1 MKGVGRA
8 LVMLVVAACQ
18 QQPSATW
25 TRPGASA
32 AEFDA
37 DRSQC
42 LQTSRQQLSA
52 MHVKTFGGDGTD
64 GQIAN
69 GQIANG
75 PLFAT
80 CMNARGWSAGK

>member
-1 MKGVGRA
+1 MKGAGRA

-18 QQPSATW
+18 QAPATW

-64 GQIAN
+64 HQTAN
-69 GQIANG
+69 GQIANS
-75 PLFAT
+75 PFFVS
-80 CMNARGWSAGK
+80 CMNAHGWSVGK